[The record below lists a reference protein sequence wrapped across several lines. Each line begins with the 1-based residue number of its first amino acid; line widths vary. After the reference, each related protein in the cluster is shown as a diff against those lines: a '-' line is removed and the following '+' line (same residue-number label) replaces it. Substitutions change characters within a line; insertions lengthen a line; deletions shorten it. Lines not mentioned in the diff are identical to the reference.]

1 MMSNFD
7 VLLWSSERVD
17 DQLTV
22 VLTYGD
28 GKDVARLLKSQWQL
42 PPVGFPSLVQL
53 PHENTGFLWPS
64 GPASV
69 RPHPSSQNNSVPGRT
84 TVCIELCQAPPFG
97 PRTFGLVLSN
107 P

>member
-53 PHENTGFLWPS
+53 PPREYRVLVAFW
-64 GPASV
+64 ASLC
-69 RPHPSSQNNSVPGRT
+69 SSSP
-84 TVCIELCQAPPFG
+84 ILPE
-97 PRTFGLVLSN
+97 
-107 P
+107 